1 MSEHL
6 VIVDGIR
13 TPFCKMGSELAG
25 MSAGD
30 LGAAAV
36 KHLVGQSGLN
46 PETLDQ
52 MVFGCVGQPVDSAN
66 LARIIALRAGLP
78 ESLPAVTVHRN
89 CASGCEAIT
98 QAAMAIAAGE
108 GRSFL
113 VGGTESMSNYPFLFH
128 PRTAEKFMALS
139 KARTMMKRLAA
150 MAAFR
155 PRDFK
160 PLISLQLGLSDPV
173 CGLNMGETAELIA
186 REAGLSREDQDDF
199 ARESHARALAARE
212 FFQGEIF
219 TVFPPS
225 GHAVEEDNGIR
236 SPDQLQKLGKL
247 KPVFERGTGTVTAG
261 NAPQITDG
269 AVALWVMS
277 DREAEKQGLQP
288 LARLRGYAYAGCDP
302 SRMGLGP
309 LYALAALEAKSEFRL
324 ADMDL
329 IEINEAFAGQVL
341 ACCVRAES
349 EEFARAELGRD
360 SALGPIDRNKLNV
373 HGGSI
378 ALGHPVGA
386 TGSRLALTLSRALRD
401 RKLKQGVVT
410 LCVGGGQGAALW
422 LEAMGS

>member
-1 MSEHL
+1 MNEHL

-13 TPFCKMGSELAG
+13 TPFCKMGSDLAG

-36 KHLVGQSGLN
+36 KQLVAQSGLDV
-46 PETLDQ
+46 ESLDQ
-52 MVFGCVGQPVDSAN
+52 VVMGCVGQPVDSAN
-66 LARIIALRAGLP
+66 LARIIALRSGLP
-78 ESLPAVTVHRN
+78 ESVPAVTVHRN

-98 QAAMAIAAGE
+98 QAAMAVAAGE
-108 GRSFL
+108 GCSFL
-113 VGGTESMSNYPFLFH
+113 VGGTESMSNYPLLFH
-128 PRTAEKFMALS
+128 PAAAEKFMSLS
-139 KARTMMKRLAA
+139 KARSVAQRLGAL
-150 MAAFR
+150 AAFR
-155 PRDFK
+155 LGDFK
-160 PLISLQLGLSDPV
+160 PLISLQMGLTDPV

-186 REAGLSREDQDDF
+186 REAGLSRADQDDF
-199 ARESHARALAARE
+199 ARESHARALAGRL
-212 FFQGEIF
+212 FLQGEIV

-225 GHAVEEDNGIR
+225 GRAVEEDNGIR
-236 SPDQLQKLGKL
+236 TPDQLQKLDQL
-247 KPVFERGTGTVTAG
+247 KPVFEKGTGTVTAG
-261 NAPQITDG
+261 NASQITDG

-277 DREAEKQGLQP
+277 EKEAQNQGRKP

-302 SRMGLGP
+302 TRMGLGP

-341 ACCVRAES
+341 ACCIGAES
-349 EEFARAELGRD
+349 EAFARSELDRD
-360 SALGPIDRNKLNV
+360 TALGPIAKDKLNI

-386 TGSRLALTLSRALRD
+386 TGARLTLTLARALRD
-401 RKLKQGVVT
+401 RNLNQGVVA

-422 LEAMGS
+422 LEAIKS